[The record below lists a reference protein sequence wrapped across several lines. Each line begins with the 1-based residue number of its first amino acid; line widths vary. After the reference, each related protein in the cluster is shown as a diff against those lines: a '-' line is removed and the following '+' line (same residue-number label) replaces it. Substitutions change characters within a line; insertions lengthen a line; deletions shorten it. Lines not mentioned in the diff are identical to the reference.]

1 MAREEKMENSF
12 ENILKTCR
20 DGISIN
26 VDRDQIAPI
35 YYDYLKLF
43 PTLSGAK
50 YMIAD
55 ERNKKLRLLFFMEEN
70 AVEIT
75 GGKFE
80 LFPIKN
86 RIVGISI
93 HELTLADPNTRK
105 HIQKISFSFRTDFG
119 FEVPIEEDKL
129 KVKIQYLV
137 RMLNDYLFP
146 NLKKEN

>member
-1 MAREEKMENSF
+1 MENSF
-12 ENILKTCR
+12 ENVLKTCG

-26 VDRDQIAPI
+26 IDRDQIAQI

-43 PTLSGAK
+43 PILSETK

-55 ERNKKLRLLFFMEEN
+55 ERNKKLRLLFLMQES
-70 AVEIT
+70 AAEIT

-86 RIVGISI
+86 QIIGISI
-93 HELTLADPNTRK
+93 HELTFADANTRK

-119 FEVPIEEDKL
+119 LEVHLEEDKL
-129 KVKIQYLV
+129 KAKSQYLI
-137 RMLNDYLFP
+137 RILNEYLFP
-146 NLKKEN
+146 NLKKS